1 MARNL
6 TAGFITELQAQ
17 IKSPAIFFEGE
28 FKTGTVHLWTG
39 LGDIDWNGET
49 WLSSGGLI
57 TNVSQISETSDVRA
71 DGIVVLMSGISEIMR
86 SLILSEV
93 EQGKP
98 GTVYIGFINDS
109 GAVVADPANAF
120 EGRLDVPSMKD
131 GGSAISIS
139 FAYETRL
146 RDLERVREFRY
157 THESQK
163 ILFDDDLG
171 FEYVPSLQDWNG
183 VWGRA

>member
-1 MARNL
+1 MARTL
-6 TAGFITELQAQ
+6 TAGFISELEAKV
-17 IKSPAIFFEGE
+17 KSPAIFFEGE
-28 FKTGTVHLWTG
+28 FKNGIVNLWTG
-39 LGDIDWNGET
+39 LGDIDWNSKT

-57 TNVSQISETSDVRA
+57 TSVSQISETSDVRA
-71 DGIVVLMSGISEIMR
+71 DGLIILMSGISETLR

-98 GTVYIGFINDS
+98 GTVYIGFINDA
-109 GAVVADPANAF
+109 GDVVVDPANAF

-131 GGSAISIS
+131 GGEAISIS

-146 RDLERVREFRY
+146 RDLERAREFRY
-157 THESQK
+157 TNESQK
-163 ILFDDDLG
+163 ILFPDDIG

-183 VWGRA
+183 VWGRS